1 MQADADARWQEA
13 ERFSAAGQD
22 ARADPIY
29 RSLLGVREHAP
40 WAHLRL
46 AVAALRAGDAQASEA
61 HALGAFGGAWADPE
75 LLELVAKLLL
85 RTGCVR
91 EALACAEALLRLD
104 APTSAL
110 AEVGKMLSDHMLP
123 EAALPLLQRAM
134 AKGLSRAPMVQYLV
148 GLNLLYAGRHA
159 EALEALEASLR
170 GNPDLAPAHW
180 ALAKLADA
188 PTRGARID
196 RLRAAL
202 VRIPPDAQDA
212 PLLGYALFH
221 ELDRAGDTAAA
232 WPLLE
237 QAMRRRRAQVRYDE
251 SAQDA
256 LFDAA
261 ARALELPEAS
271 ADAPLH
277 DGGAQPLFVVGMPR
291 TGTTVIEQH
300 LCARTDA
307 ASAGELR
314 DLALQLRR
322 VTGRAGPPH
331 FDAQQLAIDAGQ
343 ARELGVR
350 YLERSRWRA
359 QGHAL
364 YLDKWPENY
373 LAIGLILAALPAA
386 RVVWVRRDP
395 MDACFSNLK
404 EWFAASYFYSY
415 DMGEVARH
423 CARFERL
430 HALARSRAGAR
441 VACIGYEDF
450 ARAPEAT
457 IERAIDA
464 LGIPRRAAA
473 PSAPQG
479 TIATASAAQA
489 REAVSTRHIGAW
501 RRYAQ
506 PLAPLRAE
514 LERLGLAAG
523 EGGA

>member
-232 WPLLE
+232 WSLLE

-251 SAQDA
+251 SAQGA

-343 ARELGVR
+343 ARELGAR

-373 LAIGLILAALPAA
+373 LAIGPILGSMPHA
-386 RVVWVRRDP
+386 RVICVRRGP

-415 DMGEVARH
+415 DMGETARQYGRFDRLLAATH
-423 CARFERL
+423 ELDHARIASVE
-430 HALARSRAGAR
+430 
-441 VACIGYEDF
+441 YEEF
-450 ARAPEAT
+450 VRAPEETLEHIAT
-457 IERAIDA
+457 R
-464 LGIPRRAAA
+464 LTLPRREASSEPATG
-473 PSAPQG
+473 SI
-479 TIATASAAQA
+479 TTASSIQVRAG
-489 REAVSTRHIGAW
+489 VSRQYVGAW
-501 RRYAQ
+501 QRYRE
-506 PLAPLRAE
+506 PLAPLQQA
-514 LERLGLAAG
+514 LARLGYQTD
-523 EGGA
+523 